1 MATHKFA
8 DLLFLKFPCSAPKCG
23 KPIEKVIREF
33 KGRDNI
39 SCPSCGTVVDLKRYK
54 GAIED
59 AIEFTAELDKKV
71 RE

>member
-1 MATHKFA
+1 MNGA
-8 DLLFLKFPCSAPKCG
+8 
-23 KPIEKVIREF
+23 PIEKVIREF

-59 AIEFTAELDKKV
+59 AIEFTAELDKKI